1 MAEFTTLMNT
11 LETALSLKRRH
22 GSVAEAMFVAW
33 LSQQVTP
40 TLIDGAGNIHVIV
53 GKSRT
58 IFTAHTDTVHRA
70 EGVNKIR
77 KTDTHWYGVE
87 DPLGADD
94 GCGVAILLHL
104 ISNNVPGRYIFFRG
118 EECGGIGSKWLAGM
132 MPEML
137 KQYDRAVA
145 FDRANKDNVITFQGG
160 SRCCSD
166 TFADALAEEL
176 NKDGFMYMA
185 DDTGVYTDT
194 AEFKGLIPEC
204 TNLSVGYAHQH
215 GPNEEVDIRHL
226 LALAAVAVNVNW
238 ETLPT
243 ERDPKGIERKTYNY
257 GGAHSFRN
265 NPILAKYYLLG
276 EDEGIEGF
284 DDPVSNRINTT
295 LLDAEDV
302 VEETEEIEAMQDLI
316 NEAYN
321 GDYLPLL
328 KLMAKHMTTPEYK
341 VIPED
346 YVRRVNDSMLDDL
359 IDNMWVAGPRIAFA
373 QLFSELTDTL

>member
-1 MAEFTTLMNT
+1 
-11 LETALSLKRRH
+11 
-22 GSVAEAMFVAW
+22 
-33 LSQQVTP
+33 
-40 TLIDGAGNIHVIV
+40 
-53 GKSRT
+53 
-58 IFTAHTDTVHRA
+58 
-70 EGVNKIR
+70 
-77 KTDTHWYGVE
+77 
-87 DPLGADD
+87 
-94 GCGVAILLHL
+94 
-104 ISNNVPGRYIFFRG
+104 
-118 EECGGIGSKWLAGM
+118 
-132 MPEML
+132 
-137 KQYDRAVA
+137 
-145 FDRANKDNVITFQGG
+145 
-160 SRCCSD
+160 
-166 TFADALAEEL
+166 
-176 NKDGFMYMA
+176 MA

-243 ERDPKGIERKTYNY
+243 ERDPKVIERKTYNY

-359 IDNMWVAGPRIAFA
+359 IDNMWVAGPRTAFA